1 MEERRDRLTPEQKQ
15 ALRRRRLLKNR
26 MAQGLCILIAA
37 AVMAAAAN
45 ALLLLT
51 KDRTFSEAENRML
64 AQKPALTAA
73 SLADG
78 SFAENAQRWYADQF
92 PGRDGWI
99 AANTAFSR
107 LLGQREM
114 NGVYLGAD
122 GYLMEKP
129 AEADDT
135 QLEKTLDAIRAF
147 AALDPARPVYL
158 AVVPTAACVL
168 EDKLPPDAPVEDE
181 QAAIRTFYGTLDNV
195 TGIDVTDGLRA
206 RADAGLYYRTDHHWT
221 SLGAYAA
228 FQTMAPQLGLDADAA
243 QFTPYTVSTTF
254 EGTLASKTGSRG
266 VYDTITIYAPADEN
280 LLYDVTYTD
289 TQTTVRTLYDR
300 QKLAQK
306 NQYEV
311 FFGGNHARVDIRT
324 TADTG
329 RTLLLLKDSYANC
342 FVQFLLPYYDR
353 IIMIDPR
360 YYYDDLGALLRREAI
375 TDVLMLYNYNT
386 FVQDHAL
393 AVVLRSAAAEGE

>member
-26 MAQGLCILIAA
+26 MAQGMCILIAA
-37 AVMAAAAN
+37 AVMIAAAN

-73 SLADG
+73 SLTDG
-78 SFAENAQRWYADQF
+78 SFAEGAQRWYADQF

-99 AANTAFSR
+99 AANTALAR

-114 NGVYLGAD
+114 NGVYFGAD

-129 AEADDT
+129 AEADGA
-135 QLEKTLDAIRAF
+135 QLEKTLEAIRAF

-181 QAAIRTFYGTLDNV
+181 QAAIKAFYGTLDGVTAVDV
-195 TGIDVTDGLRA
+195 TGSLRA
-206 RADAGLYYRTDHHWT
+206 HANEGLYYRTDHHWT
-221 SLGAYAA
+221 SLGAYTA
-228 FQTMAPQLGLDADAA
+228 FRAMAPQLGLDAGAA
-243 QFTPYTVSTTF
+243 QFTVYTVTDAF

-266 VYDTITIYAPADEN
+266 VYDTITIYAPDES
-280 LLYDVTYTD
+280 LLYDVTYAD

-306 NQYEV
+306 NRYEV

-360 YYYDDLGALLRREAI
+360 YFYDDLGALLRREAV